1 MGWFRKN
8 EMVVNSEK
16 VQAII
21 LKTKEAQATHKL
33 TIDNKDIKTGN
44 LSVIF
49 QFLRVIKKN

>member
-1 MGWFRKN
+1 
-8 EMVVNSEK
+8 MVVNSEK

-21 LKTKEAQATHKL
+21 LKKKEAQATHKL

-49 QFLRVIKKN
+49 QFLRVVKKN